1 MDSKETMEK
10 LGELIRQAEQDPFWA
25 EEFRKMDQWKQA
37 IRDQHGRG
45 PTAEEY
51 DWYYATQNPFQDEE

>member
-1 MDSKETMEK
+1 MDRKEVVQR
-10 LGELIRQAEQDPFWA
+10 LGQMFDEIGKDPFWA

-37 IRDQHGRG
+37 IWDQHGRA

-51 DWYYATQNPFQDEE
+51 DWYYTTQNPFTDEE